1 MAFNPWQPVKG
12 RPKSYYIIDN
22 VLSSVVHGIGFG
34 LSIAGLVILVV
45 RAAHSHSAL
54 RVTTFA
60 IYGACMILLYLFST
74 LYHSLVF
81 TKANK
86 VFQIFD
92 HSSIFIAI
100 AGSYTPY
107 TLVTIGGA
115 KGWVMFGI
123 IWALTVFGILYY
135 IFNQGKHVIGDTVLY
150 IAMGWMVILA
160 GSQLYFS
167 LGPTGF
173 WLLVSGGIAYTFGC
187 LFFSMRG
194 LPYSHVIWH
203 FFVLLGSILI
213 FFSVLFYV

>member
-1 MAFNPWQPVKG
+1 MAFNPWQPVED

-22 VLSSVVHGIGFG
+22 VLSAVVHGIGFG

-81 TKANK
+81 TKANR
-86 VFQIFD
+86 VFQILD

-115 KGWVMFGI
+115 KGWV
-123 IWALTVFGILYY
+123 
-135 IFNQGKHVIGDTVLY
+135 IFNQGKHVIGDTILY

-167 LGPTGF
+167 LGPTGL
-173 WLLVSGGIAYTFGC
+173 WLLISGGIAYTFGC

>member
-1 MAFNPWQPVKG
+1 MAFNPWQPVED

-22 VLSSVVHGIGFG
+22 VLSAVVHGIGFG
-34 LSIAGLVILVV
+34 PSIAGLVILVV

-86 VFQIFD
+86 VFQILD

-123 IWALTVFGILYY
+123 IW
-135 IFNQGKHVIGDTVLY
+135 
-150 IAMGWMVILA
+150 
-160 GSQLYFS
+160 
-167 LGPTGF
+167 P
-173 WLLVSGGIAYTFGC
+173 
-187 LFFSMRG
+187 
-194 LPYSHVIWH
+194 
-203 FFVLLGSILI
+203 
-213 FFSVLFYV
+213 